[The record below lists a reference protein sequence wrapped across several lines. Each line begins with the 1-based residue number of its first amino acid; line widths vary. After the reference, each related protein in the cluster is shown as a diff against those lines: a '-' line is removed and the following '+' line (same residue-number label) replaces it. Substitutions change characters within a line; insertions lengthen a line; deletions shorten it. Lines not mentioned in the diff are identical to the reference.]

1 MATPAPSSDA
11 FLSGQGIPVA
21 LSDVEDELARLWG
34 PAAEREGG
42 PDLDHP
48 TVTRIVLA
56 NLVVADLGDDPARV
70 DQLLDTLGA
79 RFPSRMIVLRSS
91 ASTERKITA
100 EISAVCHLPAPGM
113 PQVCAE
119 QIVLRGGAN
128 ALDLFPGAVLPLLE
142 TDLPFVLWW
151 CGDPRPYQSLFCA
164 LADESSRIVLDLPE
178 FVSDLGAVRFA
189 LDEGKCHFGRDIAWF
204 GITPWRELTAQFFDP
219 RGASQLL
226 ERIESVVVETATPT
240 RGGLARETAWYGG
253 WIAGQL
259 GWKPRRVERPP
270 GALSAT
276 FASQDGEPSV
286 TLKSRHDP
294 QIAAP
299 HISSVVITVPGGGTF
314 RLTRQ
319 NSHSD
324 DVLVEVDAPTH
335 RNLPRLVH
343 APEWDAA
350 RRVAAAIESAR
361 DDTPY
366 QNALPHMLWIL
377 DPTSR
382 SSVTPA

>member
-1 MATPAPSSDA
+1 
-11 FLSGQGIPVA
+11 
-21 LSDVEDELARLWG
+21 
-34 PAAEREGG
+34 
-42 PDLDHP
+42 
-48 TVTRIVLA
+48 
-56 NLVVADLGDDPARV
+56 VADLGADPGRV

-119 QIVLRGGAN
+119 QIVLRAGVN

-151 CGDPRPYQSLFCA
+151 SGDPRPHQSLFCA

-178 FVSDLGAVRFA
+178 FMSDLGAVRFA
-189 LDEGKCHFGRDIAWF
+189 LDEGKCHYGRDIAWF

-219 RGASQLL
+219 PGASQLL
-226 ERIESVVVETATPT
+226 ERIESVIVETVTPT
-240 RGGLARETAWYGG
+240 QGGQARETAWYAG

-259 GWKPRRVERPP
+259 GWTPRRCERTP
-270 GALSAT
+270 GALCAT
-276 FASQDGEPSV
+276 FASEHGEASI
-286 TLKSRHDP
+286 TLKSQHDP
-294 QIAAP
+294 QVAAP
-299 HISSVVITVPGGGTF
+299 HISSVVIKVQGGGTF

-350 RRVAAAIESAR
+350 RRVAATIESAR

-377 DPTSR
+377 DPVSR
-382 SSVTPA
+382 